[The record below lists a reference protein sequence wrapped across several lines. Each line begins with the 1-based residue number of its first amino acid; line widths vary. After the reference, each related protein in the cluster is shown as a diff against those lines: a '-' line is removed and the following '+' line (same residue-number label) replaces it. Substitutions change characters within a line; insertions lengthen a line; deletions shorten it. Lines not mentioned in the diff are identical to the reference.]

1 MRSISVAFILG
12 LLVGSVFGPDLSSAS
27 LSILLVI
34 FFLAGIVLKSEILR
48 TIVFLLS
55 FFIAGVLRI
64 TLDDAPMHLDA
75 LVDFFVPLR
84 NMLSEG
90 FASYGIIGDEN
101 AVVTAMSLGDR
112 SGISPHL
119 KSVYSQSGASHVLAL
134 SGMHLSIIYFI
145 LSWVVK

>member
-75 LVDFFVPLR
+75 LVDSFV
-84 NMLSEG
+84 
-90 FASYGIIGDEN
+90 A
-101 AVVTAMSLGDR
+101 
-112 SGISPHL
+112 
-119 KSVYSQSGASHVLAL
+119 
-134 SGMHLSIIYFI
+134 
-145 LSWVVK
+145 